1 MSSSKK
7 PEVATEIVLQL
18 LSDLKIF
25 NWSLS
30 GSFDTIKNLS
40 KAKIKYSDGTK
51 LNLGTPVTYSNAGDP
66 PQSSVPV
73 GSTANNQPISIKV
86 KGSDCKDSY
95 FSVFMVDPD
104 AENRTIH
111 QFGPFFHWGL
121 INIPIKKKSK
131 NGYVKLD
138 LDSGYIVS
146 QYYTPA
152 ATTNSGLHRYT
163 FVIYEQSCKVDTSNI
178 PVFGNNVNY
187 YGQYWFYPDTFIS
200 AYMSSAKVEL

>member
-104 AENRTIH
+104 AENAFRRRREVPTRRK
-111 QFGPFFHWGL
+111 
-121 INIPIKKKSK
+121 PICADRQP
-131 NGYVKLD
+131 GRECRR
-138 LDSGYIVS
+138 
-146 QYYTPA
+146 PPP
-152 ATTNSGLHRYT
+152 TTWRIAPTRWIAL
-163 FVIYEQSCKVDTSNI
+163 
-178 PVFGNNVNY
+178 
-187 YGQYWFYPDTFIS
+187 
-200 AYMSSAKVEL
+200 